1 MWEYIAVYTTYVR
14 VTWEEKDT
22 FSPWVLDYTPP
33 QEKMVAQIIE
43 CTDGNDE

>member
-22 FSPWVLDYTPP
+22 FPLWVVDYTTL
-33 QEKMVAQIIE
+33 QQKWLH
-43 CTDGNDE
+43 